1 MSEVQAVAAAPPVR
15 MEPHEWE
22 IVRAILSRC
31 APGRSVWAYGSRA
44 TGRRLK
50 QYSDLD
56 LVVGPPGLSGLEHA
70 NLVDAFDES
79 RLPFKVEF
87 QERERVR
94 EEFRDRIEPDLV
106 LVQAG
111 SASVRT

>member
-1 MSEVQAVAAAPPVR
+1 MSEVQAIAAAPPVR

-22 IVRAILSRC
+22 IVRETLSRC
-31 APGRSVWAYGSRA
+31 APGRSVWAYRSRA

-56 LVVGPPGLSGLEHA
+56 LVVGPPALSGVEHA

-79 RLPFKVEF
+79 RLPFKVEL
-87 QERERVR
+87 QEWEQVCA
-94 EEFRDRIEPDLV
+94 EFRARIEPDLV

-111 SASVRT
+111 SPSVRS

>member
-1 MSEVQAVAAAPPVR
+1 MSEVPEIAAALPVG
-15 MEPHEWE
+15 MEPHEWK

-56 LVVGPPGLSGLEHA
+56 LVVGPPALSGLEHA

-87 QERERVR
+87 QELERIRV
-94 EEFRDRIEPDLV
+94 EFRERIEPDLV

-111 SASVRT
+111 SASVQS